1 VALAEMCVAGGIG
14 ATLNEPGDAGRL
26 FGEGQGRYL
35 VAVDADRADVL
46 IAAASA
52 AGVPAREVGS
62 TGGDALH
69 IPDVTPISL
78 AEMGR
83 RREAWLPAYMARGPG

>member
-1 VALAEMCVAGGIG
+1 AVE
-14 ATLNEPGDAGRL
+14 AGR
-26 FGEGQGRYL
+26 
-35 VAVDADRADVL
+35 ADAL

-52 AGVPAREVGS
+52 AGVTAREVGR

-69 IPDVTPISL
+69 IPGEAPISL

-83 RREAWLPAYMARGPG
+83 RREAWLPAYMAGGPG